1 MVVVN
6 FYFIHA
12 KWLTDR
18 EKVINDFKR
27 NISKFSFR
35 SIKIGKIDI
44 IQDFDPNDINSETI
58 QKNVN
63 YNPVKEQNLVIYNN
77 FLKNLHIHQLSNS
90 LKHFK
95 VYEKIIKESNDDPTE
110 INIVL
115 EDDILYEERIFIS
128 LEKVIRQLPVSFDL
142 IFLGL
147 PTNVEVRNKSDIFFQ
162 NTSEVFK
169 ILPYCDSYI
178 ISKEAAKKLYE
189 SYMPCKFLTNIQL
202 SYLIDKYQLKSQLVA
217 PNIFMDGSKFGLYS
231 SSLNPNNSLM
241 FNGEYN
247 ALKALLSKEQLS
259 DEEQTGINQL
269 FKSSAIAQNPDFCY
283 LKAQFFTKIGQY
295 KEAQQCYEETYN
307 KYKMLNTII
316 NHESQFL
323 KDYIRIYKHLQH
335 DVDQSKL

>member
-1 MVVVN
+1 MVLVN

-27 NISKFSFR
+27 NISKFNFR
-35 SIKIGKIDI
+35 SVTIGKIETI
-44 IQDFDPNDINSETI
+44 EEFDPSDINAEII

-63 YNPVKEQNLVIYNN
+63 YSQVTEPNLTIYNN
-77 FLKNLHIHQLSNS
+77 LLKNLHVYQLSNS

-95 VYEKIIKESNDDPTE
+95 AYEKIINNLNDDPTE
-110 INIVL
+110 VNIIL

-128 LEKVIRQLPVSFDL
+128 LEKVIRQLPVNFDL

-147 PTNVEVRNKSDIFFQ
+147 PTNVEIKNKAQIAFQ

-178 ISKEAAKKLYE
+178 ISKDAAKKIYE

-202 SYLIDKYQLKSQLVA
+202 SYLIEKHQLKSQLVY
-217 PNIFMDGSKFGLYS
+217 PNLFMDGSKFGLYS

-247 ALKALLSKEQLS
+247 TVKSLLSKEQLS
-259 DEEQTGINQL
+259 DQETAGINQL
-269 FKSSAIAQNPDFCY
+269 FKSSSIAQNPDFCY
-283 LKAQFFTKIGQY
+283 LKAQYLTKIGQY
-295 KEAQQCYEETYN
+295 KEAQQCYEETYK
-307 KYKMLNTII
+307 KYKILNTII

-323 KDYIRIYKHLQH
+323 KDYIRLHKHLQIDLDEDH
-335 DVDQSKL
+335 L